1 VVKTAGGRIKALA
14 LWPPLMISPN
24 SGLRG
29 ARSVA
34 QIDDT
39 FSQLLARIG
48 ELEADVRELKDREA
62 IRVLRC
68 TYHDLTNRGK
78 IPELPRLFAEDA
90 EIDYA
95 HMGRASGGDEIRK
108 LFGGINTSFV
118 KQFSHNHVIEVSGD
132 CGIGYSYFEA
142 KLVHRGESFMVA
154 GRFDDEY
161 VRRDGRWLFKKVR
174 ATFYFMV
181 PLKEGWAGE
190 DRIKIRPRA
199 SAS

>member
-1 VVKTAGGRIKALA
+1 
-14 LWPPLMISPN
+14 M
-24 SGLRG
+24 
-29 ARSVA
+29 A
-34 QIDDT
+34 QIDET
-39 FSQLLARIG
+39 IAQLQARIG

-62 IRVLRC
+62 IRVLRA
-68 TYHDLTNRGK
+68 TYHDLTNQGK

-95 HMGRASGGDEIRK
+95 HMGGASGGAQIRK
-108 LFGGINTSFV
+108 LFGGINTSFA
-118 KQFSHNHVIEVSGD
+118 KQFSHGHMVEVSGD
-132 CGIGYSYFEA
+132 RGTGYSYFEA
-142 KLVHRGESFMVA
+142 RVIYRGESFMVA

-181 PLKEGWAGE
+181 PLKEGWADE

-199 SAS
+199 PASSVE